1 MDKERKQ
8 QLLNLLRSPV
18 FDIDTSDDRKLLLY
32 DQALTHSSYAKE
44 QRDLGM
50 DCNDNERLEFLGDCI
65 LDFLIGSELYK
76 LIEELKSRYPNQKD
90 EAILT
95 DLLHELTN
103 DTKLSRM
110 AIALDPFYTLIR
122 CGKGQI
128 LTDSIKAGAFEAF
141 VAAVYDDKGIKKTR
155 SVVTGLFK
163 EQLKNPKTIVSWRN
177 KLQECVQKQ
186 ERVAEVKE
194 IIRHKNWCEEDTPDH
209 DARHISEVYIKKSGK
224 EWELWGTGHGK
235 KEQDAEKEAAKN
247 AFMKHC
253 IEQR

>member
-1 MDKERKQ
+1 MDEERKQ
-8 QLLNLLRSPV
+8 QLLNLLRNPV
-18 FDIDTSDDRKLLLY
+18 FDINTSDDLKLLLY

-44 QRDLGM
+44 QLDRGIP
-50 DCNDNERLEFLGDCI
+50 CKDNERLEFLGDCI

-76 LIEELKSRYPNQKD
+76 EIEELKSRYPHQKD

-103 DTKLSRM
+103 DNKLSKM
-110 AIALDPFYTLIR
+110 VIAIDPLYKLIQR
-122 CGKGQI
+122 GRGQI
-128 LTDSIKAGAFEAF
+128 LNDTIKAGAFEAF
-141 VAAVYDDKGIKKTR
+141 VAAVYDDKGIEKTR
-155 SVVTGLFK
+155 TVVTGLFK
-163 EQLKNPKTIVSWRN
+163 EQLENPKTIVSWIN

-186 ERVAEVKE
+186 ERVAKVKE
-194 IIRHKNWCEEDTPDH
+194 IIKYKSCREDGTPD
-209 DARHISEVYIKKSGK
+209 DDTRHISEVYIKKSGK

>member
-8 QLLNLLRSPV
+8 QLLNVLRSPV
-18 FDIDTSDDRKLLLY
+18 FDIDTSDDRKLHLY

-44 QRDLGM
+44 QRDRGI

-65 LDFLIGSELYK
+65 LDFIIGSELYK

-103 DTKLSRM
+103 DNKLSRM
-110 AIALDPFYTLIR
+110 AIALDHFYTLIR

-141 VAAVYDDKGIKKTR
+141 VAAVYNDKGIKKTR
-155 SVVTGLFK
+155 TVVTGLFR
-163 EQLKNPKTIVSWRN
+163 EQLEHPRTIVSWIN

-186 ERVAEVKE
+186 ERGADVKE
-194 IIRHKNWCEEDTPDH
+194 IIRYKSCRQDDTPDH
-209 DARHISEVYIKKSGK
+209 EPRHIAEVSIKKSGK
-224 EWELWGTGHGK
+224 DWEVWGTGQGK

-247 AFMKHC
+247 AYLKHC